1 MKRRYNYHKGSADKE
16 FELESYRKGV
26 REKRELDKFFE
37 KIITPYIKNKSLK
50 ILDAPCGIGHIS
62 YFLNNISN
70 FEKY

>member
-50 ILDAPCGIGHIS
+50 IL
-62 YFLNNISN
+62 FLMS
-70 FEKY
+70 